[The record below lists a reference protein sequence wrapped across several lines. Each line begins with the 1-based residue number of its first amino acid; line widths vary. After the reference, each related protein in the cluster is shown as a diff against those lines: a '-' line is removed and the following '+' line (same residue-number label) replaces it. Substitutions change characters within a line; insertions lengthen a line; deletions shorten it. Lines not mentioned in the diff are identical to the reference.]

1 MQLNY
6 KKLAQEHAQN
16 PELREH
22 EEKIIDLI
30 KNKLIDNQVLVV
42 EGRSIG
48 PRGGHFHIKLYGTY
62 RFSGYHFSA

>member
-1 MQLNY
+1 MQLNNR
-6 KKLAQEHAQN
+6 KLAQEHVQS

-42 EGRSIG
+42 EGGSIG
-48 PRGGHFHIKLYGTY
+48 PEGGGT
-62 RFSGYHFSA
+62 SI